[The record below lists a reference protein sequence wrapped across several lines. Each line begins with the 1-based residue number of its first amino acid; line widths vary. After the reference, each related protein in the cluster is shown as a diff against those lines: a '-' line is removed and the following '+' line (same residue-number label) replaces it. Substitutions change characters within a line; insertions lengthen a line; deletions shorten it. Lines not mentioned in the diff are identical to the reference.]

1 MIHYPDIDPIAFHLG
16 PLPVHWYGLMYLF
29 GFMIGWALLIWRVKR
44 FDYRM
49 TAEMVSD
56 LVFYVAL
63 GVILGG
69 RLGYM
74 FFYDFSNF
82 VHHPLSVF
90 KVYQGGMSFH
100 GGLIGLC
107 LALWLFAKKNHI
119 PCLVLTDL
127 LAPIGPVG
135 LALGRI
141 GNFIN
146 GELYGRVTHV
156 PWGMIF
162 PNGGP
167 LPRHPSMLYEFF
179 LEGIVIFICLWI
191 YTLKPRA
198 VGMAS
203 GLFLILYA
211 IFRFAVECVRQ
222 PDQQLGFVAFGWM
235 TRGQELCIPMLI
247 IGIILLVVAKRHGTM
262 ISYQTQQKPKE

>member
-1 MIHYPDIDPIAFHLG
+1 VRLHLLHYPHINPIAFHIG

-29 GFMIGWALLIWRVKR
+29 GFMIGWVLLIWRVKR
-44 FDYRM
+44 FNYGLDSE
-49 TAEMVSD
+49 AVSD

-74 FFYDFSNF
+74 LFYDFP
-82 VHHPLSVF
+82 VMIHHPSSIL

-100 GGLIGLC
+100 GGLIGIC
-107 LALWLFAKKNHI
+107 LALWIFAKRKGI

-127 LAPIGPVG
+127 LAPIGPIG
-135 LALGRI
+135 LALGRF

-146 GELYGRVTHV
+146 GELYGRITDV
-156 PWGMIF
+156 PWAMVF

-167 LPRHPSMLYEFF
+167 YPRHPSMLYELF
-179 LEGIVIFICLWI
+179 LEGIVLFVFLWI

-198 VGMAS
+198 AGMAS
-203 GLFLILYA
+203 GLFLIGYS
-211 IFRFAVECVRQ
+211 IFRFLVEFVRQ
-222 PDQQLGFVAFGWM
+222 PDPQLGFVAFGWM

-247 IGIILLVVAKRHGTM
+247 IGIILIVVAKRRGELITRK
-262 ISYQTQQKPKE
+262 S

>member
-1 MIHYPDIDPIAFHLG
+1 MLQYPHINPIAFHLG

-29 GFMIGWALLIWRVKR
+29 GFLIGWALLIWRVKR
-44 FDYRM
+44 FNYGGMNAD
-49 TAEMVSD
+49 MVSD

-69 RLGYM
+69 RIGYM
-74 FFYDFSNF
+74 LFYDFSMLI
-82 VHHPLSVF
+82 HHPLSLF

-100 GGLIGLC
+100 GGLIGVC
-107 LALWLFAKKNHI
+107 LALWIFSKRKKV

-127 LAPIGPVG
+127 LAPIGPIG
-135 LALGRI
+135 LGLGRL

-146 GELYGRVTHV
+146 GELFGRISHL
-156 PWGMIF
+156 PWAMVF

-167 LPRHPSMLYEFF
+167 YPRHPSMLYECL
-179 LEGIVIFICLWI
+179 LEGIVLFTILWV
-191 YTLKPRA
+191 YTLKPRL

-203 GLFLILYA
+203 GLFLLLYA
-211 IFRFAVECVRQ
+211 IFRFAVEFVRQ
-222 PDQQLGFVAFGWM
+222 PDPQLGFVAFGWM

-247 IGIILLVVAKRHGTM
+247 IGIILIVVAQRGDNM
-262 ISYQTQQKPKE
+262 ITRKTST

>member
-1 MIHYPDIDPIAFHLG
+1 MIHYPDINPIAFHLG

-44 FDYRM
+44 FNYGM
-49 TAEMVSD
+49 TTEMVSD

-63 GVILGG
+63 GIILGG

-82 VHHPLSVF
+82 IHHPLSVF
-90 KVYQGGMSFH
+90 KVYQGGMAFH
-100 GGLIGLC
+100 GGLLGLC
-107 LALWLFAKKNHI
+107 LALWLFAKKHHI

-146 GELYGRVTHV
+146 GELYGRVTNL

-167 LPRHPSMLYEFF
+167 LPRHPSMLYECF
-179 LEGIVIFICLWI
+179 LEGIVIFTCLWI

-211 IFRFAVECVRQ
+211 IFRFAVEYVRQ

-247 IGIILLVVAKRHGTM
+247 IGMILLVVAKRRGKM
-262 ISYQTQQKPKE
+262 IRYLKQ